1 MLLLFMDEAAACV
14 VFASSVSSCSLLQIV
29 KKILM
34 MILHYK
40 NPGKIEIYI
49 LVSVP
54 LDKPGSAMWRLGQ
67 YAQFVW
73 QYTIYKCMS
82 MWNALLYAIVEGDQT
97 QSNVAKPDIDHTTP
111 KY

>member
-1 MLLLFMDEAAACV
+1 MNALLVSYLPAQYHHAAWWHC
-14 VFASSVSSCSLLQIV
+14 ITETDT
-29 KKILM
+29 
-34 MILHYK
+34 
-40 NPGKIEIYI
+40 GKIEIYI